1 MEGAEIKGCAS
12 IELGGFLL
20 IQKILDSGKNSCG
33 RAGFLGA
40 DQIYASALLVVG
52 INALSHVYDYGYG
65 LCA

>member
-1 MEGAEIKGCAS
+1 MEGAEIEGCTS

-20 IQKILDSGKNSCG
+20 IQKILDSAKNNCG

-40 DQIYASALLVVG
+40 DQMYASALLVVG